1 MAAYQTSN
9 NAYQGQGQ
17 FVYQTVQVTPA
28 PSGPSTGGG
37 RWFGYYPTFE
47 EKAELKAEIKKVVK
61 EKKRIERILS
71 FSPNR
76 EDLVKLIEGLNEAQK
91 RLDALTTEYVYLIE
105 SWKTYRRQLDE
116 EEEEFL
122 LFIASNL

>member
-1 MAAYQTSN
+1 MPAYQTSN

-17 FVYQTVQVTPA
+17 FVYQTTQVTPA
-28 PSGPSTGGG
+28 PSGASQGGG
-37 RWFGYYPTFE
+37 RWFGYYPTYE
-47 EKAELKAEIKKVVK
+47 EKSELKAEIKKVVR
-61 EKKRIERILS
+61 EKKRIENILS
-71 FSPNR
+71 VSPNR
-76 EDLVKLIEGLNEAQK
+76 EDLYKLIESLNAAQK

-122 LFIASNL
+122 LFISANL